1 MVLAYIFRVRYDC
14 NERICYF
21 ATATTLYYTLTV
33 KPLQLFV
40 LENEWFFVI
49 FFLLLYRLTVVQFYV
64 SRRYVLSKRT
74 WKKSTDRFYLGF
86 YV

>member
-40 LENEWFFVI
+40 LENEWFFFI
-49 FFLLLYRLTVVQFYV
+49 FFFF
-64 SRRYVLSKRT
+64 SC
-74 WKKSTDRFYLGF
+74 TD
-86 YV
+86 